1 VESKLNIEKFTSNM
15 GADPEAKK
23 LFESMQSRAPN
34 ATFEDINLMI
44 AVLFAI
50 TEVIVA
56 NNESICKAIWKPSK

>member
-1 VESKLNIEKFTSNM
+1 M